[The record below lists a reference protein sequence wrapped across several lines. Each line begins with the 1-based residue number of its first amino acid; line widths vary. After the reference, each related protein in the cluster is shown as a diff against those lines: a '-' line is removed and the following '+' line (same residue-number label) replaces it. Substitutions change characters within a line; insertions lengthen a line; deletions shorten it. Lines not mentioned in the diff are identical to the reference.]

1 MNVAKQTQ
9 SSKTARATGSAASSS
24 QSARLDIA
32 VSRYLTSLQIERG
45 LAANTLEAYERDL
58 GAYVG
63 FLAARRR
70 TTPGAVTRTDVH
82 DYMAH
87 EASAQHVASTRA
99 RRLSTL
105 RGFHRFCVA
114 EGLAADSPVE
124 SVRGPRRARPLPRV
138 LRVPEMERLLAS
150 PDPTRSLGLRDRALL
165 ELAYAAGLRA
175 SELCGLPLESLDLN
189 AALVRVMGKGRK
201 ERLVPV
207 GRAALDAV
215 ARYRSDSRP
224 KLVRSRHA
232 PTLFVNARGTRLSR
246 MGYWKIL
253 RKHLQAAGI
262 RTKASP
268 HTLRH
273 SFATHL
279 LEGGAD
285 LRVVQELLG
294 HADIG
299 TTQIY
304 TQLDRQYLTEVYRT
318 FHPRG

>member
-1 MNVAKQTQ
+1 MSRTAPPAKPPW
-9 SSKTARATGSAASSS
+9 TALHAA
-24 QSARLDIA
+24 RERWL
-32 VSRYLTSLQIERG
+32 VHLTVERG
-45 LAANTLEAYERDL
+45 LASHT
-58 GAYVG
+58 
-63 FLAARRR
+63 LAAYGSDLESYLDFLIGRGRA
-70 TTPGAVTRTDVH
+70 TPADVQRTDVH
-82 DYMAH
+82 DFLADQ
-87 EASAQHVASTRA
+87 AAGGSAPSTRA
-99 RRLSTL
+99 RRLSTV
-105 RGFHRFCVA
+105 RGFHRFLVL

-124 SVRGPRRARPLPRV
+124 GWRGPRRTRRLPGV
-138 LRVPEMERLLAS
+138 LRVAEIERLMSS
-150 PDPTRSLGLRDRALL
+150 PDVTTPLGQRDRALL

-175 SELCGLPLESLDLN
+175 SELCGLSLEALDL
-189 AALVRVMGKGRK
+189 ALALVRVLGKGSK

-215 ARYRSDSRP
+215 RAYKTDGRVR
-224 KLVRSRHA
+224 LVRGRQV
-232 PTLFVNARGTRLSR
+232 PTLFVNSRGTPLSR
-246 MGYWKIL
+246 MGFWKIL
-253 RKHLQAAGI
+253 RRHTTAAGI
-262 RTKASP
+262 RTHTSP

-304 TQLDRQYLTEVYRT
+304 TQVDRQYLTEVYRT